1 MKSLAHRRDSGRTR
15 DALITAGTDL
25 FARHGFE
32 GTRVEQ
38 IARKARINKAMIN
51 YHFGGKAGLYRAIL
65 LSLFTPALERI
76 RVLRESPEP
85 ADVLLRSFVKDF
97 SEMVA
102 RQPSLPVMVVRE
114 ALSGGRHLDRQVL
127 PCFTAIFSVV
137 REISE
142 KGTRDR
148 TFRQVDPLLT
158 HLSLIG
164 SLVFFFITAPLRN
177 RLISEAHVRAR
188 NPEPEAYVRHVQDL
202 MTRALAAEAPPAAP
216 DDEDVT

>member
-1 MKSLAHRRDSGRTR
+1 M
-15 DALITAGTDL
+15 
-25 FARHGFE
+25 
-32 GTRVEQ
+32 EQ
-38 IARKARINKAMIN
+38 IARKARVNKAMIN

-102 RQPSLPVMVVRE
+102 LRPALPIMVVRE
-114 ALSGGRHLDRQVL
+114 ALSGGRHLDRQIL
-127 PCFTAIFSVV
+127 PCFTAMFSVV
-137 REISE
+137 REIVE

-148 TFRQVDPLLT
+148 TFRPVDPLLT

-164 SLVFFFITAPLRN
+164 SLIFFFITAPLRD
-177 RLISEAHVRAR
+177 RLISETRFHAD

-202 MTRALAAEAPPAAP
+202 MTRALAADAPPAAP
-216 DDEDVT
+216 KKRT

>member
-1 MKSLAHRRDSGRTR
+1 MA
-15 DALITAGTDL
+15 AGTEL

-38 IARKARINKAMIN
+38 IARKARVNKAMIS

-65 LSLFTPALERI
+65 LSLFTETVERI
-76 RVLRESPEP
+76 RELKDSPEP
-85 ADVLLRSFVKDF
+85 ADVLLRTFVRNF
-97 SEMVA
+97 TELVA
-102 RQPSLPVMVVRE
+102 RQPSVPMMLVRE
-114 ALSGGRHLDRQVL
+114 AISGGRHLDREVL

-137 REISE
+137 REIIE

-164 SLVFFFITAPLRN
+164 SLVFFFITAPLRD
-177 RLISEAHVRAR
+177 RLISEAHVRAEK
-188 NPEPEAYVRHVQDL
+188 PEPEAYVRHVQDL

-216 DDEDVT
+216 VERT

>member
-1 MKSLAHRRDSGRTR
+1 MKSLARRRNSTGTR
-15 DALITAGTDL
+15 DALVIAGTDL

-38 IARKARINKAMIN
+38 IARKARVNKAMIN

-65 LSLFTPALERI
+65 LSLFTPTLERI
-76 RVLRESPEP
+76 RALRESPEP

-102 RQPSLPVMVVRE
+102 RRPSLPVMLVRE

-127 PCFTAIFSVV
+127 PFFTAIFSVV
-137 REISE
+137 REIIE
-142 KGTRDR
+142 KGTRDG

-164 SLVFFFITAPLRN
+164 SLVFFFTTAPLRD
-177 RLISEAHVRAR
+177 RLISEAYVHAR
-188 NPEPEAYVRHVQDL
+188 NPEADAYVRHVQDL
-202 MTRALAAEAPPAAP
+202 MTRALAAEAPRVAP
-216 DDEDVT
+216 DERT